1 MFHDVVAGA
10 VAAMQESQS
19 SVPESEKDV
28 QNLVKGTTLNPTL
41 SSPRRRSSQAPMKNV
56 DSTHYDSKEE
66 VVKHGEEFHK
76 FMRRVHAE
84 GNTLLKWED
93 FAKFYPNYPDIDDI
107 RLSAVFRALDVD
119 ISPYMNT
126 AALTIHHSTHV
137 SKVQHIFR
145 SLGLRHLTVVNSS
158 NEVVGILTRADLLEF
173 LEMEHP
179 TDEQGNRLVER
190 LSNPW
195 YLQQQQPGPVVSSAM
210 VAQDQ
215 SLHDTQHHIEE
226 KHVGIGL
233 SEPPAGVV

>member
-1 MFHDVVAGA
+1 
-10 VAAMQESQS
+10 
-19 SVPESEKDV
+19 
-28 QNLVKGTTLNPTL
+28 
-41 SSPRRRSSQAPMKNV
+41 MKNV
-56 DSTHYDSKEE
+56 DSTHYDSKGE

-76 FMRRVHAE
+76 FMRRAHAE
-84 GNTLLKWED
+84 GTTLLKWED

-137 SKVQHIFR
+137 AKVQHIFR

-158 NEVVGILTRADLLEF
+158 NEVVGILTRTDLLEF
-173 LEMEHP
+173 LDMEHP

-190 LSNPW
+190 LSTPW
-195 YLQQQQPGPVVSSAM
+195 SLSTPRRQQPGPVVSSTM
-210 VAQDQ
+210 VAQDE

-233 SEPPAGVV
+233 SGPGVV